1 MCVFQDILRRMT
13 GKTQTSNITNKTDPH
28 SLNSRVFIG
37 NLNTAVV
44 KKTDIELIFAKYGKI
59 TGCSVHKGFA
69 FVQYACER
77 NARSAVVGENTR
89 VLAGQTL
96 DINMAG
102 EPRPYRPKV
111 GSKRPFSLYSG
122 YEFDYDFYRDDFYT
136 RIFDIH
142 GRFAPSPRAM
152 IPIKH
157 SRLVAL
163 STRRTKNSFQ
173 PKMST
178 CSSYLRTLSS
188 VKSDQLLTI
197 KKELSQIKIKIDS
210 LLGRLEKIERKQ
222 LAEAEAH
229 RKHEKAYQSLY
240 SETEENSGE
249 DVDQEHQTWDVT
261 DECDDGYDDRVN
273 NELIENHISDVDN

>member
-1 MCVFQDILRRMT
+1 MHKLMDMYRRTM
-13 GKTQTSNITNKTDPH
+13 
-28 SLNSRVFIG
+28 
-37 NLNTAVV
+37 
-44 KKTDIELIFAKYGKI
+44 
-59 TGCSVHKGFA
+59 HKRK
-69 FVQYACER
+69 R
-77 NARSAVVGENTR
+77 NQRY
-89 VLAGQTL
+89 
-96 DINMAG
+96 INMAG

-142 GRFAPSPRAM
+142 GRLAPSPRAM

-188 VKSDQLLTI
+188 GSLCSMVKSDQLLTI

-210 LLGRLEKIERKQ
+210 LLGRLEKIEQKQ
-222 LAEAEAH
+222 LAEAAIKKTQVVMRNPHDESKLITSSFPQTETPTGST
-229 RKHEKAYQSLY
+229 RRPISL
-240 SETEENSGE
+240 SIVRQKRMWIRNITKRGL
-249 DVDQEHQTWDVT
+249 
-261 DECDDGYDDRVN
+261 GK
-273 NELIENHISDVDN
+273 

>member
-1 MCVFQDILRRMT
+1 MT
-13 GKTQTSNITNKTDPH
+13 GKTQTSNITNKTDPR

-77 NARSAVVGENTR
+77 NARSAVAGENTR
-89 VLAGQTL
+89 MLAGQTL

-142 GRFAPSPRAM
+142 GRLAPSPRAM

-188 VKSDQLLTI
+188 GSLCSMVKSDQLLTI

-210 LLGRLEKIERKQ
+210 LLGRLEKIEQKQ
-222 LAEAEAH
+222 LAEAAIKKTQVVMRNPHDESKLITSSFPQTETPTGST
-229 RKHEKAYQSLY
+229 RRPISL
-240 SETEENSGE
+240 SIVRQKRMWIRNITKRGL
-249 DVDQEHQTWDVT
+249 
-261 DECDDGYDDRVN
+261 GK
-273 NELIENHISDVDN
+273 

>member
-1 MCVFQDILRRMT
+1 MT
-13 GKTQTSNITNKTDPH
+13 GKTQTSNITNKTDPR

-178 CSSYLRTLSS
+178 CSSYLKTLSS

-273 NELIENHISDVDN
+273 NDLIENHISDVDN